1 MEKTLDIS
9 SLPDK
14 ARAELM
20 DFYQFLQGKYG
31 CQKLETQGQDK
42 RGTRLEAFLAEPIHV
57 REIESVSRDSLHE
70 RR

>member
-1 MEKTLDIS
+1 MEKMLDIS

-20 DFYQFLQGKYG
+20 DFYEFLQSKYG
-31 CQKLETQGQDK
+31 CQEQGAHHENKYGARFKKFLE
-42 RGTRLEAFLAEPIHV
+42 EPIPV
-57 REIESVSRDSLHE
+57 RKAKAISRDALHE

>member
-14 ARAELM
+14 AKGELL
-20 DFYQFLQGKYG
+20 DFYEFLQGKYG
-31 CQKLETQGQDK
+31 HSKTGEHQRSKGGSRFK
-42 RGTRLEAFLAEPIHV
+42 AFLSEPVHV
-57 REIESVSRDSLHE
+57 SKVESISRDALHE

>member
-20 DFYQFLQGKYG
+20 DFYEFLRGKYG
-31 CQKLETQGQDK
+31 CQELETEHRIKGEA
-42 RGTRLEAFLAEPIHV
+42 RLKAFLEEPIPV
-57 REIESVSRDSLHE
+57 RKVESISRDALHE